1 MSYLEEVIQAVE
13 YIKEKISFPGNRD
26 NIRQRLR

>member
-13 YIKEKISFPGNRD
+13 YIKEKISFCPNRD
-26 NIRQRLR
+26 NISSGFR